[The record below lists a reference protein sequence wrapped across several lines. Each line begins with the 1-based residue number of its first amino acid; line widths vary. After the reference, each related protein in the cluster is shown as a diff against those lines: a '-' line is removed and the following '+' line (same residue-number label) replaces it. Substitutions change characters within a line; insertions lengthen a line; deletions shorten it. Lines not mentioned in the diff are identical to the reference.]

1 VDNHHALPQSSI
13 HPLFLYL
20 ALMCLPY
27 HLFITPSSSF
37 YHLRKSNKSI
47 NINQRPPQPAARAAR
62 TRNAKRRRSK
72 SVKASSVSVP
82 GLTPKDSRASSGDTG
97 KLFLPLKTQNI
108 TDTQPGDVLRPR
120 SSQTSTKQLRKR
132 AVTQRIWTPLTAL
145 RSFLLSIRKRSVRLW
160 SRDML
165 TMRIGRG

>member
-1 VDNHHALPQSSI
+1 MDNHHALPQSSI

-97 KLFLPLKTQNI
+97 
-108 TDTQPGDVLRPR
+108 DVLRPR

-165 TMRIGRG
+165 TMRIGRGILR